1 MGGTA
6 QVPPWGPFHIL
17 FLTAAPRGALLGLH
31 PLIFPSWGTQASLR
45 GFYSQPDLSLPT
57 TKCLDPEKARIL
69 HLGVDFSMKPFL
81 ATYKRGVAY
90 KAGDKGLLCSE
101 QHAGSAGA
109 LLDFGQPPRAQD
121 QQPEAEGAAREELE
135 EEEEIV
141 EEEEQQ
147 QQTFPVSL
155 EDLAGHGGSEKLP
168 GPELPGSEEEEEE
181 EESLAVAEQVADFA
195 SSLLA
200 ALHCWHYRANA
211 LLFSRG
217 AMVRCLFDLPS
228 SLHVVWHVHV
238 LPVSFPL
245 SPTLS
250 PPSCCQY
257 LTHCHTLVSPWHAL
271 F

>member
-1 MGGTA
+1 
-6 QVPPWGPFHIL
+6 
-17 FLTAAPRGALLGLH
+17 
-31 PLIFPSWGTQASLR
+31 
-45 GFYSQPDLSLPT
+45 
-57 TKCLDPEKARIL
+57 
-69 HLGVDFSMKPFL
+69 MKPCL
-81 ATYKRGVAY
+81 ATYKRGVVP
-90 KAGDKGLLCSE
+90 KAGDKGFLCSE

-109 LLDFGQPPRAQD
+109 LLDFGQPPHAQD
-121 QQPEAEGAAREELE
+121 QQPEAEGAVGEELE

-155 EDLAGHGGSEKLP
+155 EDLAGHDGSEKVP
-168 GPELPGSEEEEEE
+168 GPELPGSEEE

-228 SLHVVWHVHV
+228 SLHVVQRVHV
-238 LPVSFPL
+238 LPMSFPL

-250 PPSCCQY
+250 PPSCCQC
-257 LTHCHTLVSPWHAL
+257 LTHSLSRPGEPLACTVLGWVTHWYTSSLARTNGVGQGREGQHPLSVKVNRVCEEGGLGFSKTAHFARISVAPGLAVQVVWKGL
-271 F
+271 GTGRGQS